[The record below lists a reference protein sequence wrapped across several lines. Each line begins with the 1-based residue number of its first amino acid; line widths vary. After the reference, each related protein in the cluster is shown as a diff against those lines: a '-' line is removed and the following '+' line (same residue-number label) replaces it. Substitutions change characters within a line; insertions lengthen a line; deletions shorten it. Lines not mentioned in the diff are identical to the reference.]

1 MIRPHKHRSVRR
13 YDFYLA
19 DIADAISVVAVVPTR
34 EEAEAEVE
42 RLTTV
47 NADKRCRYFW
57 TPTRYDPEGRGV
69 SQA

>member
-1 MIRPHKHRSVRR
+1 MNRKTEAHAVVR
-13 YDFYLA
+13 YDDYMA

-42 RLTTV
+42 RLAAV
-47 NADKRCRYFW
+47 NADKRCHYFS
-57 TPTRYDPEGRGV
+57 TPTRYYPEGRAV

>member
-1 MIRPHKHRSVRR
+1 MNRKTEAHAVVR
-13 YDFYLA
+13 YDVDLA

-57 TPTRYDPEGRGV
+57 TPTRYYPEGRGV